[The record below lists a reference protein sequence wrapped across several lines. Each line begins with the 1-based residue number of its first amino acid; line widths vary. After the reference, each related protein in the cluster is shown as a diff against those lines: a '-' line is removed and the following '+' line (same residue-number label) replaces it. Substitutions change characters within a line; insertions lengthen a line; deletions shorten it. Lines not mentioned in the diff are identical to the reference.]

1 MEVWWVFDEAVVHVL
16 ARDPALRRALFA
28 HLEVDESLPVS
39 EESDPDA
46 VKPGDVVVAPTSDC
60 PPERCAEF
68 VSRGARVIVLA
79 PLPGDADRE
88 RYLAAGA
95 FAYMPMMIDSRP
107 LPVHVRSAMAAPRP
121 DPTVAHHDWLLLTKH
136 GLVLLYL
143 GSHPAAT
150 VAATAAAIGISS
162 GRARRILND
171 LASKGFATSRKAG
184 RSVAYT
190 VNPDAH
196 FIHPAMAHV
205 RVGNVV
211 EAVRP
216 PERKGQ
222 APRS

>member
-1 MEVWWVFDEAVVHVL
+1 MFDEAVVHVL
-16 ARDPALRRALFA
+16 ARDPALRRALLA
-28 HLEVDESLPVS
+28 HLEVDEGLPVA
-39 EESDPDA
+39 EEGDPA
-46 VKPGDVVVAPTSDC
+46 SVKPGDVVVAPTSDC

-68 VSRGARVIVLA
+68 DSLGARVIVLA
-79 PLPGDADRE
+79 PLPGDAERE

-95 FAYMPMMIDSRP
+95 FAYMPMVVDSRP

-121 DPTVAHHDWLLLTKH
+121 DPAVAHHDWLLLTKH

-143 GSHPAAT
+143 GSHSDAT
-150 VAATAAAIGISS
+150 VAETAAAIGISP
-162 GRARRILND
+162 GRARSILKD
-171 LASKGFATSRKAG
+171 LASKGFVTSRKAG

-216 PERKGQ
+216 PERKGP